1 MRKSFRY
8 SLFFIV
14 FLGLFSLCIDY
25 SPLSFIRLRKWRIP
39 EHLQKDHSFVFIIP
53 SYNCSDV
60 CEKTLRSIFTQTY
73 GNFRVIYIDDGSTDR
88 TYETAKE
95 CKERLGQDE
104 RLEIVRYPQKKGAV
118 ERLYEKGILCD
129 DQHIIVYMKGNTW
142 LKDSHALAKLN
153 DLYKKHAIWTA
164 YEGGQ
169 NVRTKKKSSTFT
181 FRSKGLFSPLLRKA
195 STGGPRFK
203 TFYASLFKK
212 IKLEDFFFRGSFVD
226 DIHDS
231 AYFFPLLEMAGSH
244 TLALSSS
251 FCEYVQK
258 DDFDAERPSRKASYK
273 CHQRIRSSTPYA
285 SLASLHADS
294 VPSEKTADLL
304 IFSYDRPLQA
314 FALLESISQ
323 NLTGMRAIFC
333 LYRASSERFAKAYE
347 ELKRQFPHVQFMA
360 QSEKPAED
368 FQTLTL
374 QAVLEGPSEYIL
386 FSVDDM
392 IVRDKVDIKECIQAV
407 EKTGA
412 YFFSL
417 RLGKHIN
424 YCYMGKFFNDT
435 PRFVEVGQ
443 GLLGWQL
450 DSSQGDWMYPNSIDL
465 HLYRKKD
472 LQEILENIS
481 FHHPTELEILWSRY
495 PIPLKEARKRIGL
508 CYSTSKAL
516 NIPMNLVHISKNA
529 NMNLFSPLELLEK
542 FEAGFKMSIAPL
554 HELENNAVHV
564 EHIPT
569 FVTRKAI

>member
-8 SLFFIV
+8 PLVFIV
-14 FLGLFSLCIDY
+14 LLGLFSLCVDY
-25 SPLSFIRLRKWRIP
+25 SPLSFLRLRKWRIP
-39 EHLQKDHSFVFIIP
+39 EHLQKDRSFVFIIP

-73 GNFRVIYIDDGSTDR
+73 ENFRVIYIDDGSTDH

-95 CKERLGQDE
+95 CKERLGQDQ
-104 RLEIVRYPQKKGAV
+104 RLEIVHCPERKGAV
-118 ERLYEKGILCD
+118 ERLYEKGISCED
-129 DQHIIVYMKGNTW
+129 SQIIIYMKGNAW

-164 YEGGQ
+164 YEGGK
-169 NVRTKKKSSTFT
+169 NVRTKKKSSSLT
-181 FRSKGLFSPLLRKA
+181 FRSRGLFSPLLRRA

-212 IKLEDFFFRGSFVD
+212 VKLEDFFFRGSFVD
-226 DIHDS
+226 DTHDS
-231 AYFFPLLEMAGSH
+231 GYFFPLLEMSGSH
-244 TLALSSS
+244 SLALHSS

-273 CHQRIRSSTPYA
+273 CHQRIRSSTPYTA
-285 SLASLHADS
+285 LASLPTTPAS
-294 VPSEKTADLL
+294 SEKTADLL

-323 NLTGMRAIFC
+323 NLTGMRAIFL
-333 LYRASSERFAKAYE
+333 LYRTSSERFAKAYE
-347 ELKRQFPHVQFMA
+347 ELKRQFPQVHFIA

-374 QAVLEGPSEYIL
+374 QAVFEGPSEYIV

-392 IVRDKVDIKECIQAV
+392 IVRDKVDIKECIQAM

-424 YCYMGKFFNDT
+424 YCYMGKFFTDI
-435 PRFVEVGQ
+435 PRFIEFDQ

-450 DSSQGDWMYPNSIDL
+450 DASQGDWMYPNSIDL

-472 LQEILENIS
+472 LQQILKNTS

-495 PIPLKEARKRIGL
+495 PISLKEARKRIRL

-516 NIPMNLVHISKNA
+516 NIPMNLVHVSKNA
-529 NMNLFSPLELLEK
+529 NMNLFSPQELLEK
-542 FEAGFKMSIAPL
+542 FESGFKMSIAPL
-554 HELENNAVHV
+554 RELENSAVHV
-564 EHIPT
+564 EHVPT
-569 FVTRKAI
+569 FITRKAI